1 MQEWVSVTN
10 KLEGAAQISFQIHKK
25 MFVVDTQEYFCDWH
39 TGIFLWATHKNIF
52 VTDTQEY
59 FCDWHTA
66 CVTQEFLGGEDNL
79 NFIFAFAF

>member
-10 KLEGAAQISFQIHKK
+10 KLEGVAQISFQIHKK
-25 MFVVDTQEYFCDWH
+25 MFVV
-39 TGIFLWATHKNIF
+39 
-52 VTDTQEY
+52 DTQEY